1 MSAGSSRAARAVR
14 SSFVLALAGL
24 GTLALGGCG
33 GGSDGKTF
41 TVISTAGGVTLKR
54 IDLGSP
60 GPSAGDL
67 IVFDG
72 PLVST
77 DGRKP
82 AGHVYGTQTSV
93 KATEATEVVQAFIT
107 YDFGDGNRITIG
119 GTGTYRTGATG
130 LQPGKTFVRPILGGT
145 GTYAGADGTL
155 TSVHMS
161 NGDYEQTF
169 RIDG

>member
-1 MSAGSSRAARAVR
+1 MSAGSSGATRAV
-14 SSFVLALAGL
+14 SSSLVLVSIGLVALV
-24 GTLALGGCG
+24 LGGCG

-72 PLVST
+72 PIVTT

-119 GTGTYRTGATG
+119 GTGQYTTGAKG

-155 TSVHMS
+155 TSVHEA
-161 NGDYEQTF
+161 NGDYRQTF
-169 RIDG
+169 SIDG